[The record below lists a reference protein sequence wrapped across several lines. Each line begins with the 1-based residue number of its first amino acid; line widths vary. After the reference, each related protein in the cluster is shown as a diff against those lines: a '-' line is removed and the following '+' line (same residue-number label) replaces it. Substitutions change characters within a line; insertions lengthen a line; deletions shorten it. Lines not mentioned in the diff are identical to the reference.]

1 MLRVRQKLGK
11 YVIERRLAEGPFA
24 NVYRALDTIEGVR
37 VAIKVPHPH
46 LVNQDLLDD
55 FREEVRLMARLDH
68 VNILALKDASLID
81 GHFVIALPL
90 GQKTLGDRLQTRM
103 GLKTAVGFA
112 EQMLD
117 AVAYAHENRIIHCD
131 LKPENFLIFD
141 ESHLRLAD
149 FGIARVARRTIQGS
163 GWGTLGY
170 MAPEQAMGK
179 PSFRSD
185 VFSLGLIL
193 YRMLSGR
200 LPDWPYD
207 WPPLGFDR
215 VRRHVHPKMIE
226 VVRRAMEFQSRKRFA
241 DASQMQA
248 AFLRARPATVR
259 FKASKSPKKPRGDT
273 EKRDWKTIRF
283 QQFRRE
289 HGSELQT
296 KHTCHRCGGPLAE
309 AMGFCCWCGT
319 KRAVHRGTTT
329 GPVACPRCKRGMK
342 LDWRFCPWCYGPG
355 FEVTTNRQYSD
366 SRYEGRCENAKC
378 SRKLLM
384 PFMRYCPWC
393 RTKVRRKWKVPG
405 SQQKCSSCGWGVF
418 RSFWSYCP
426 WCGKRL
432 SAE

>member
-68 VNILALKDASLID
+68 INILALKDASLID

-193 YRMLSGR
+193 YRMLSGDF
-200 LPDWPYD
+200 P
-207 WPPLGFDR
+207 
-215 VRRHVHPKMIE
+215 I
-226 VVRRAMEFQSRKRFA
+226 
-241 DASQMQA
+241 
-248 AFLRARPATVR
+248 
-259 FKASKSPKKPRGDT
+259 
-273 EKRDWKTIRF
+273 
-283 QQFRRE
+283 
-289 HGSELQT
+289 
-296 KHTCHRCGGPLAE
+296 GP
-309 AMGFCCWCGT
+309 
-319 KRAVHRGTTT
+319 TT
-329 GPVACPRCKRGMK
+329 GPRWASTGSDVMFIPR
-342 LDWRFCPWCYGPG
+342 
-355 FEVTTNRQYSD
+355 
-366 SRYEGRCENAKC
+366 
-378 SRKLLM
+378 
-384 PFMRYCPWC
+384 
-393 RTKVRRKWKVPG
+393 
-405 SQQKCSSCGWGVF
+405 
-418 RSFWSYCP
+418 
-426 WCGKRL
+426 
-432 SAE
+432 